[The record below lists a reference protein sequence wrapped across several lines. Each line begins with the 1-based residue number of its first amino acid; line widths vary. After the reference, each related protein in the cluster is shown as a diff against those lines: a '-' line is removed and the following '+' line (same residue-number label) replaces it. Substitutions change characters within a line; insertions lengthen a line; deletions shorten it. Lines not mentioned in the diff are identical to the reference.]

1 MAHVHSFKA
10 GSFSLCNPQIIPSA
24 LIVPHA
30 SHSLSI
36 VFSGGMLPFAKASA
50 RSEMIFMVFSDL
62 VISSAKAFPLSPFMY
77 WVIAAGVNSIFWM
90 RRFFVCYVF
99 GLDPSLLALL
109 VLVGCIE
116 LRSCMVVSFSFL

>member
-62 VISSAKAFPLSPFMY
+62 IISSAKAFPLSPFMY
-77 WVIAAGVNSIFWM
+77 WVIAAGVNSIF
-90 RRFFVCYVF
+90 
-99 GLDPSLLALL
+99 LDASIFRMLCFWIRSFIISTLI
-109 VLVGCIE
+109 VG
-116 LRSCMVVSFSFL
+116 RMY